1 MVPGEGGDGSLALSF
16 GGLSGASQLEKLES
30 ANADMQLLVGE
41 SSIRAGIRSAEL
53 REMFDHYLSLRP
65 AKSVMPPREV
75 FNPAALP
82 RHLPNIFLVE
92 VEIQTDGKPNYRYR
106 VFGTALSVLFGA
118 EMTGKLVSEFPDPN
132 RAERSRRILDHV
144 ALLRRPVRTAGNF
157 VSKNGMSV
165 FGESVVLPFGEDGR
179 VTHILADL
187 DYDQVS

>member
-1 MVPGEGGDGSLALSF
+1 MVPGDAGDGSLVSSF
-16 GGLSGASQLEKLES
+16 EATSVTNQLDSLPSAS
-30 ANADMQLLVGE
+30 ADMQLLVGE
-41 SSIRAGIRSAEL
+41 SSMQAGIRSADL
-53 REMFDHYLSLRP
+53 RDMFNHYLSLRP
-65 AKSVMPPREV
+65 SKGVMPSREA

-92 VEIQTDGKPNYRYR
+92 IELQPDGKPNYRYK

-165 FGESVVLPFGEDGR
+165 FGESIVLPFGEGDK
-179 VTHILADL
+179 VTHVLADL
-187 DYDQVS
+187 DYDQHD

>member
-1 MVPGEGGDGSLALSF
+1 MVPGDAGDGSLVSSF
-16 GGLSGASQLEKLES
+16 EAPSGASQLDSLES

-41 SSIRAGIRSAEL
+41 SSIRAGLRSAEL
-53 REMFDHYLSLRP
+53 RDMFEHYLSLRP
-65 AKSVMPPREV
+65 AKGVMPFRDA

-92 VEIQTDGKPNYRYR
+92 VELQADGKPDYRYR

-118 EMTGKLVSEFPDPN
+118 EMTGKLVSDFPDPN
-132 RAERSRRILDHV
+132 RAARSRRILDHV

-165 FGESVVLPFGEDGR
+165 FGESIVLPFGEDGK

-187 DYDQVS
+187 DYDQVG

>member
-1 MVPGEGGDGSLALSF
+1 
-16 GGLSGASQLEKLES
+16 
-30 ANADMQLLVGE
+30 MQLLVGE
-41 SSIRAGIRSAEL
+41 DSMRAGIRSAQL
-53 REMFDHYLSLRP
+53 REMFDHYISLRP
-65 AKSVMPPREV
+65 EKGKMPPRDS
-75 FNPAALP
+75 FSPAALP

-92 VEIQTDGKPNYRYR
+92 VEPQEDGVPDYRYR

-118 EMTGKLVSEFPDPN
+118 EMTGKLVSEFTDHN

-165 FGESVVLPFGEDGR
+165 FGESIVLPFGEEGR

-187 DYDQVS
+187 DYDQVD

>member
-1 MVPGEGGDGSLALSF
+1 MVPGDAGDGSLVSSF
-16 GGLSGASQLEKLES
+16 EASSVASQLDSLES
-30 ANADMQLLVGE
+30 AKADMQLLVGE
-41 SSIRAGIRSAEL
+41 SSIRAGLRSADL
-53 REMFDHYLSLRP
+53 RDMFDHYLSLRP
-65 AKSVMPPREV
+65 AKGVMPHRDA

-92 VEIQTDGKPNYRYR
+92 IELQSDGKPDYRYR

-118 EMTGKLVSEFPDPN
+118 EMTGKLVSEFQDTN

-165 FGESVVLPFGEDGR
+165 FGESVVLPFGEEGK

-187 DYDQVS
+187 DYDQVG

>member
-1 MVPGEGGDGSLALSF
+1 MVPGDAGDGSLVSSF
-16 GGLSGASQLEKLES
+16 EAPSAASQLDSLES

-41 SSIRAGIRSAEL
+41 SSIRAGVRSADL
-53 REMFDHYLSLRP
+53 RDMFDHYLSLRP
-65 AKSVMPPREV
+65 AKGVMPPREA

-92 VEIQTDGKPNYRYR
+92 VELQDDGKPDYRYR

-118 EMTGKLVSEFPDPN
+118 EMTGKLVSEFPDTN

-165 FGESVVLPFGEDGR
+165 FGESIVLPFGEDGK

-187 DYDQVS
+187 DYDQVG